1 MAERRKGRSDMSENR
16 SRQRQREPDVPD
28 DDVVTVVA
36 SQQVYPPPPE
46 RHPSS
51 KNDRPLTPDD
61 GHREASLSVLRQIQT
76 EEAAPRFSQGWDA
89 PRRQFWFGCG
99 DSTRGVLIR
108 SDRTLDVTEEG
119 VRPTKFGRDVARRHL
134 QGDRSPSG
142 SGLVRR
148 VQDLLRKYLYFEDP
162 RLYLLVAL
170 WIIGTYLYAVFSHYG
185 YLFLYSM
192 LKRSGKTRGIELLS
206 HVGFEAGRPLNAPT
220 PAALRDL
227 ASDGG
232 TLLLDTLERW
242 GEKNQ
247 ESFSAAM
254 DILDAGFRSGGA
266 VTKMVKA
273 GDGDWRRDEFPV
285 YAPYAMAAIGIASL
299 SDTARDRSFLIEMHR
314 KPARIRKERYT
325 WHQCEQECMP
335 VRDDA
340 YRWALLNA
348 GRVSAIYLSP
358 SLEKECEAL
367 ALNDRAADIWRPIL
381 ALASALAARGESRS
395 YEGSTQSIRRTTLT
409 RMAMG
414 TRETD
419 QPPLWIATS
428 DLPTSP
434 GHPFYAR
441 LTTLLDGHHFDRFVE
456 GLCDRFYAPVMGRP
470 SLAPGRYFRLLL
482 VGYFEGIDSERGIAW
497 RATDSLAVRSFL
509 RLAVDE
515 APPDH
520 STIARTRRLIDLET
534 HRTVFTWVQQR
545 LVEAGRLTGKTI
557 AIDATTLEA
566 NAAMRS
572 IVRRDTGESY
582 QAFLVGLATASGVE
596 TPTREGLARLD
607 RKRKKKTSNTDW
619 THPHDPDAKVTKM
632 KDGRTH
638 LAHKA
643 EHAVDMETGA
653 IVAVTLQ
660 GADVG
665 DTTTIIETAIA
676 ATEQVEDAQ
685 ANVDDR
691 QSLEEIVGDK
701 GYHSNQTLIDLD
713 AGGIRSYVSEPDR
726 GRRDW
731 SKDPEA
737 LAPVY
742 GNRRRMRGRR
752 GRRLMR
758 QRGERIERSFAHL
771 YDTGGMRRTHLR
783 GHTNILKRLL
793 IHAGGF
799 NLGLV
804 MRHLIGIGTPR
815 GLQGRVAAVLATLGV
830 LMGVVRRRL
839 TTISSSHRLIPA
851 VRGRLASLAT
861 FAVNSSA
868 AITCTTGC

>member
-1 MAERRKGRSDMSENR
+1 
-16 SRQRQREPDVPD
+16 
-28 DDVVTVVA
+28 
-36 SQQVYPPPPE
+36 
-46 RHPSS
+46 
-51 KNDRPLTPDD
+51 
-61 GHREASLSVLRQIQT
+61 
-76 EEAAPRFSQGWDA
+76 
-89 PRRQFWFGCG
+89 
-99 DSTRGVLIR
+99 
-108 SDRTLDVTEEG
+108 
-119 VRPTKFGRDVARRHL
+119 
-134 QGDRSPSG
+134 
-142 SGLVRR
+142 
-148 VQDLLRKYLYFEDP
+148 
-162 RLYLLVAL
+162 
-170 WIIGTYLYAVFSHYG
+170 
-185 YLFLYSM
+185 
-192 LKRSGKTRGIELLS
+192 
-206 HVGFEAGRPLNAPT
+206 
-220 PAALRDL
+220 
-227 ASDGG
+227 
-232 TLLLDTLERW
+232 
-242 GEKNQ
+242 
-247 ESFSAAM
+247 
-254 DILDAGFRSGGA
+254 
-266 VTKMVKA
+266 
-273 GDGDWRRDEFPV
+273 
-285 YAPYAMAAIGIASL
+285 
-299 SDTARDRSFLIEMHR
+299 
-314 KPARIRKERYT
+314 
-325 WHQCEQECMP
+325 
-335 VRDDA
+335 
-340 YRWALLNA
+340 
-348 GRVSAIYLSP
+348 
-358 SLEKECEAL
+358 
-367 ALNDRAADIWRPIL
+367 
-381 ALASALAARGESRS
+381 
-395 YEGSTQSIRRTTLT
+395 
-409 RMAMG
+409 MG
-414 TRETD
+414 PRETD

-482 VGYFEGIDSERGIAW
+482 VGYFEGIDSERGMAW

-534 HRTVFTWVQQR
+534 HRAVFTWVQQR

-582 QAFLVGLATASGVE
+582 QAFLAGLATASGIE
-596 TPTREGLARLD
+596 TPTRADLARLD

-619 THPHDPDAKVTKM
+619 TNPHDPDAKVTKM

-676 ATEQVEDAQ
+676 AAEQVEDAQ
-685 ANVDDR
+685 ANVDDP
-691 QSLEEIVGDK
+691 QSLDEIVGDK
-701 GYHSNQTLIDLD
+701 GYHSNQTLIDLA

-737 LAPVY
+737 QAPVY
-742 GNRRRMRGRR
+742 GNRRRKRGRR

-815 GLQGRVAAVLATLGV
+815 GLQGRVAAVRATLLV

-839 TTISSSHRLIPA
+839 TPISSSHRLIPA
-851 VRGRLASLAT
+851 VRGRLASLTT
-861 FAVNSSA
+861 FAGNSSA

>member
-1 MAERRKGRSDMSENR
+1 MRHIDALSAALNGAELSRVFVTHAHSDH
-16 SRQRQREPDVPD
+16 
-28 DDVVTVVA
+28 A
-36 SQQVYPPPPE
+36 S
-46 RHPSS
+46 
-51 KNDRPLTPDD
+51 
-61 GHREASLSVLRQIQT
+61 
-76 EEAAPRFSQGWDA
+76 
-89 PRRQFWFGCG
+89 GC
-99 DSTRGVLIR
+99 L
-108 SDRTLDVTEEG
+108 
-119 VRPTKFGRDVARRHL
+119 
-134 QGDRSPSG
+134 
-142 SGLVRR
+142 
-148 VQDLLRKYLYFEDP
+148 
-162 RLYLLVAL
+162 
-170 WIIGTYLYAVFSHYG
+170 
-185 YLFLYSM
+185 
-192 LKRSGKTRGIELLS
+192 ELLS
-206 HVGFEAGRPLNAPT
+206 RWPGAEFAKIPWPE
-220 PAALRDL
+220 RD
-227 ASDGG
+227 ARFGVVWRVIADGE
-232 TLLLDTLERW
+232 DVE
-242 GEKNQ
+242 
-247 ESFSAAM
+247 
-254 DILDAGFRSGGA
+254 
-266 VTKMVKA
+266 A
-273 GDGDWRRDEFPV
+273 GDGYLRVIHTPGH
-285 YAPYAMAAIGIASL
+285 APDHACFFDVEQRTLFSGDLVIEGTTVVIPGSAGGCFTRYL
-299 SDTARDRSFLIEMHR
+299 RS
-314 KPARIRKERYT
+314 
-325 WHQCEQECMP
+325 
-335 VRDDA
+335 
-340 YRWALLNA
+340 
-348 GRVSAIYLSP
+348 
-358 SLEKECEAL
+358 
-367 ALNDRAADIWRPIL
+367 
-381 ALASALAARGESRS
+381 LAARGESRS

-441 LTTLLDGHHFDRFVE
+441 LTTRLDGHHFDRFVE

-482 VGYFEGIDSERGIAW
+482 VGYFEGIDSERGMAW

-566 NAAMRS
+566 NAAMRR
-572 IVRRDTGESY
+572 IVRRDTGASD
-582 QAFLVGLATASGVE
+582 QAFLAGLATASGIE
-596 TPTREGLARLD
+596 TPTRAGLARLD
-607 RKRKKKTSNTDW
+607 RKRKKKTSNNDW
-619 THPHDPDAKVTKM
+619 TNPHDPDAKVTKM

-638 LAHKA
+638 LAHNA

-676 ATEQVEDAQ
+676 AAEQVEDAQ

-691 QSLEEIVGDK
+691 QSLEEIVGEK

-713 AGGIRSYVSEPDR
+713 AVGIRSYVSEPDR

-737 LAPVY
+737 RAPVY

-815 GLQGRVAAVLATLGV
+815 GLQGRVAAVLATLGG

-839 TTISSSHRLIPA
+839 TTIASSHRLIPA

>member
-1 MAERRKGRSDMSENR
+1 MTPKARAVFRTITDTLIHQGDLFGIVSSGPSSLSIDLTYDRSILRDAEEKIMGDGYNNRQLIQEISQGVDGPTELRFRGHVAMKTVLQTVRNLEQVQDRRKVLVYMS
-16 SRQRQREPDVPD
+16 
-28 DDVVTVVA
+28 
-36 SQQVYPPPPE
+36 
-46 RHPSS
+46 
-51 KNDRPLTPDD
+51 
-61 GHREASLSVLRQIQT
+61 
-76 EEAAPRFSQGWDA
+76 
-89 PRRQFWFGCG
+89 
-99 DSTRGVLIR
+99 
-108 SDRTLDVTEEG
+108 
-119 VRPTKFGRDVARRHL
+119 
-134 QGDRSPSG
+134 SG
-142 SGLVRR
+142 Y
-148 VQDLLRKYLYFEDP
+148 DCNPF
-162 RLYLLVAL
+162 
-170 WIIGTYLYAVFSHYG
+170 H
-185 YLFLYSM
+185 
-192 LKRSGKTRGIELLS
+192 
-206 HVGFEAGRPLNAPT
+206 
-220 PAALRDL
+220 
-227 ASDGG
+227 
-232 TLLLDTLERW
+232 LERMS
-242 GEKNQ
+242 G
-247 ESFSAAM
+247 FGLAAVGRT
-254 DILDAGFRSGGA
+254 DEGYNRGG
-266 VTKMVKA
+266 
-273 GDGDWRRDEFPV
+273 
-285 YAPYAMAAIGIASL
+285 
-299 SDTARDRSFLIEMHR
+299 
-314 KPARIRKERYT
+314 
-325 WHQCEQECMP
+325 
-335 VRDDA
+335 
-340 YRWALLNA
+340 
-348 GRVSAIYLSP
+348 
-358 SLEKECEAL
+358 
-367 ALNDRAADIWRPIL
+367 
-381 ALASALAARGESRS
+381 LAARGESRS

-482 VGYFEGIDSERGIAW
+482 VGYFEGIDSERGMAW

-582 QAFLVGLATASGVE
+582 QAFLAGLATASGVE

-619 THPHDPDAKVTKM
+619 TNPHDPDAKVTKM

-676 ATEQVEDAQ
+676 AAEQVEDAQ

-737 LAPVY
+737 RAPVY